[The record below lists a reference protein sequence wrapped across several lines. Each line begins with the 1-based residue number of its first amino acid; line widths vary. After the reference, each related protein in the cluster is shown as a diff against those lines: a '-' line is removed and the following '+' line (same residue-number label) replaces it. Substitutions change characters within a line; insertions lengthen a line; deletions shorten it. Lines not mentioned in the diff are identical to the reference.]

1 MRSGLGSNGL
11 PLFSRFSTQLLID
24 GTRKET
30 PRLLPH
36 PSPAA
41 TAYSPL
47 SGPHPDYQD
56 SPGAADSKLA
66 SPKPIPSCLVCNYQP
81 CQGHQTG
88 NVTAHFQR
96 APPQKPLPPTLHQ
109 AEGGIKEMKSSVQVT
124 VEKVTNGCRR
134 PNTIEPRHISTIKTT
149 RSIGLPTC
157 RGREASGQLRER
169 GNWLEAKQEDEFAQG

>member
-56 SPGAADSKLA
+56 SPGAADFKLA

-109 AEGGIKEMKSSVQVT
+109 AERGIKEMKSSVQVT

-134 PNTIEPRHISTIKTT
+134 PNTTEPVTSLLSKSHVAQDYPPVEGERLQVNS
-149 RSIGLPTC
+149 
-157 RGREASGQLRER
+157 ER